1 MTLPH
6 GSGPQEK
13 VSYLRNLRFLLRCEF
28 ANRDFKIYD
37 ADVDENVT
45 SKYNVALS

>member
-1 MTLPH
+1 MARNEHKDTPVWTID
-6 GSGPQEK
+6 GK
-13 VSYLRNLRFLLRCEF
+13 VFL
-28 ANRDFKIYD
+28 NREFKIYD